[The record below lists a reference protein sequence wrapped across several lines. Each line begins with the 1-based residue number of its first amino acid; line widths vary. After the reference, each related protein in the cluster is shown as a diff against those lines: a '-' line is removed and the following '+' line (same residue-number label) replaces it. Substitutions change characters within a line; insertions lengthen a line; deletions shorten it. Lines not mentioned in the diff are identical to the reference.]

1 MSPDTADGPS
11 VPRRATASEE
21 RQGSRSSEARGG
33 SDPASQRAE
42 IDAMH
47 DGRERPESPERP
59 RGVRD
64 GRGTARRRFGAQREA
79 KRLTLC
85 VAYRLRRTQTTAD
98 RARGHL
104 RCDRT
109 ADGVRALSTVFTFR
123 CGA

>member
-47 DGRERPESPERP
+47 DGSAEPERDQRVQ
-59 RGVRD
+59 RGPAGCGTAA
-64 GRGTARRRFGAQREA
+64 GRGAVRNG
-79 KRLTLC
+79 KRNG
-85 VAYRLRRTQTTAD
+85 LRYA
-98 RARGHL
+98 
-104 RCDRT
+104 
-109 ADGVRALSTVFTFR
+109 
-123 CGA
+123 